1 MTYNFKHIRLFE
13 NSPFKKISKSEKPA
27 DDLSAVRKVSANII
41 KENLSEKLYYILHLF
56 YYHLLLIYRDEKII
70 KSITSLTGEKLL
82 ITAPA
87 EELNERQTDWFKLF
101 CFKPPIEY
109 DYRNLEYVKNN
120 VIIRTTEN
128 GLYIKLPCIIDRYYH
143 LNIAIVNPRNTMT
156 VKDVYV
162 NQLKYILQYGYKDK
176 NVQKYYEFLVKN
188 IDFFDEEKSNIN
200 ISEIFNDIHE
210 YLNFCSDNIDIKYVI
225 TNNNYNSMLTLN
237 LIDIQSMDDVNESF
251 LSIFE
256 NNSFVIDNMYGII
269 MINSFVMST
278 DFAEVKK
285 LLQQMST
292 SGTCTFLVSYVGND
306 TKHLLKDI
314 YNISGYK
321 VSAGLCENMTLYDH
335 CELNDLSIISK
346 CIESRV
352 VISVGNPKKCSF
364 RTDILNSILNTT
376 LYVNSHLKFL
386 KNGGTISKFDI
397 LKAVISN
404 NRRYYINSNTKKKND
419 KVLSSERVKNNTNND
434 EYSKFIKSFEIN
446 KFSSFKDI
454 LCNVVEAD
462 A

>member
-13 NSPFKKISKSEKPA
+13 NSPFNKISKSEKPA

-41 KENLSEKLYYILHLF
+41 KEDLSEKLYYILHLF
-56 YYHLLLIYRDEKII
+56 YYHLLLIGEDEKM

-82 ITAPA
+82 ITAPT
-87 EELNERQTDWFKLF
+87 EELDERQFEWFKLF
-101 CFKPPIEY
+101 CLKPSI
-109 DYRNLEYVKNN
+109 DYNFRNLEYVKNN

-128 GLYIKLPCIIDRYYH
+128 SLYIKLPCIYDRYYH
-143 LNIAIVNPRNTMT
+143 LNVAIVNPRNTMT

-176 NVQKYYEFLVKN
+176 NVQRYYEHLLNN
-188 IDFFDEEKSNIN
+188 IRNLFDEEKSIDIN
-200 ISEIFNDIHE
+200 EIFNDIHE
-210 YLNFCSDNIDIKYVI
+210 YLKFCSDNIDIKYVI
-225 TNNNYNSMLTLN
+225 TNNNYNSMLTLT

-256 NNSFVIDNMYGII
+256 NNSFVIDDMDGII

-278 DFAEVKK
+278 DYSEVKK

-292 SGTCTFLVSYVGND
+292 SGTCEHLSSLVDND
-306 TKHLLKDI
+306 TKYLLKNI
-314 YNISGYK
+314 YNISDYK

-352 VISVGNPKKCSF
+352 FISVGNPKKCSF

-397 LKAVISN
+397 LKAVTDN
-404 NRRYYINSNTKKKND
+404 NRSYYINSNTKKKND

-434 EYSKFIKSFEIN
+434 EYSKFIKSFDIN
-446 KFSSFKDI
+446 KFPSFKDI
-454 LCNVVEAD
+454 LCNVVA
-462 A
+462 AGA

>member
-41 KENLSEKLYYILHLF
+41 KEDLSEKLYYILHLF
-56 YYHLLLIYRDEKII
+56 YYHLLLINRDEKI
-70 KSITSLTGEKLL
+70 KSITSLTGEKIL

-87 EELNERQTDWFKLF
+87 EELDERQIKWFKLF
-101 CFKPPIEY
+101 CLKPSI
-109 DYRNLEYVKNN
+109 DYNFRNLEYVKNN

-128 GLYIKLPCIIDRYYH
+128 GLYIKLPCIYDRHYH
-143 LNIAIVNPRNTMT
+143 LNITIVNPRNTMT
-156 VKDVYV
+156 IKDVYV

-176 NVQKYYEFLVKN
+176 NVQRYYEHLLNN
-188 IDFFDEEKSNIN
+188 IRNLFDEEKSIDIN
-200 ISEIFNDIHE
+200 EIFNEIHE
-210 YLNFCSDNIDIKYVI
+210 YLKFCSDNIDIKYVI

-256 NNSFVIDNMYGII
+256 NNSFVIDDMYGII

-278 DFAEVKK
+278 DYSEVKK

-292 SGTCTFLVSYVGND
+292 SGKCKFLNSLVDND

-314 YNISGYK
+314 YDISSYR
-321 VSAGLCENMTLYDH
+321 VNAGSCENMTMYDH
-335 CELNDLSIISK
+335 CELNDLSIISE

-352 VISVGNPKKCSF
+352 FISVGNPKKCSF

-386 KNGGTISKFDI
+386 KNSGTISKFDI
-397 LKAVISN
+397 LKAVTDN
-404 NRRYYINSNTKKKND
+404 NRSYYINSTTKKKND

-446 KFSSFKDI
+446 KFPRFKDI
-454 LCNVVEAD
+454 LCNVVATG

>member
-13 NSPFKKISKSEKPA
+13 NSPFKKISKSEKPV

-41 KENLSEKLYYILHLF
+41 KEDLSEKLYYTLHLF
-56 YYHLLLIYRDEKII
+56 YYHLLLIGEDEKM

-82 ITAPA
+82 ITAPT
-87 EELNERQTDWFKLF
+87 EELDLRQFEWFKLF
-101 CFKPPIEY
+101 CLKPSIEY

-128 GLYIKLPCIIDRYYH
+128 GLYIKLPCIYDRYYH

-176 NVQKYYEFLVKN
+176 NVQKYYEHLLKN
-188 IDFFDEEKSNIN
+188 IRNLFDEEKSID
-200 ISEIFNDIHE
+200 ISEIFNEIHE
-210 YLNFCSDNIDIKYVI
+210 YLKYCSGNIDIKYVI
-225 TNNNYNSMLTLN
+225 TNNNYNSRLTLS
-237 LIDIQSMDDVNESF
+237 LIDIQSIDDVNESF

-256 NNSFVIDNMYGII
+256 NNSFVIDDMDGII

-292 SGTCTFLVSYVGND
+292 SGTCTYLSSLVGND
-306 TKHLLKDI
+306 MKHLLKDI
-314 YNISGYK
+314 YNISSYK
-321 VSAGLCENMTLYDH
+321 VSAGLCENMTMYDH

-352 VISVGNPKKCSF
+352 FISVGNPKKCSF
-364 RTDILNSILNTT
+364 RTDILNSILNSETR
-376 LYVNSHLKFL
+376 VGSHLRFL
-386 KNGGTISKFDI
+386 KNSGTISKFDI
-397 LKAVISN
+397 LKEVTDN
-404 NRRYYINSNTKKKND
+404 NSSYYINSATKKKND

-446 KFSSFKDI
+446 KFPRFKDI
-454 LCNVVEAD
+454 LCNVVA
-462 A
+462 AGA

>member
-27 DDLSAVRKVSANII
+27 DDLSAVRKVSSNII

-56 YYHLLLIYRDEKII
+56 YYHLLLINIDEKI

-82 ITAPA
+82 ITAPT
-87 EELNERQTDWFKLF
+87 EELDERQTDWFKLF
-101 CFKPPIEY
+101 CLKPSI
-109 DYRNLEYVKNN
+109 DYNFRNLEYVKNN

-128 GLYIKLPCIIDRYYH
+128 GLYIKLPCIYERYYH

-176 NVQKYYEFLVKN
+176 NVQKYYEHLLNN
-188 IDFFDEEKSNIN
+188 IRNLFDEEKSIDIN
-200 ISEIFNDIHE
+200 EIFNDIHE
-210 YLNFCSDNIDIKYVI
+210 YLKFCSDNIDIKYVI
-225 TNNNYNSMLTLN
+225 TDNNYNNHLNLT

-256 NNSFVIDNMYGII
+256 NNSFVIDDMDGII

-278 DFAEVKK
+278 DYSEVKK

-292 SGTCTFLVSYVGND
+292 SGTCTFLDSFVDND

-314 YNISGYK
+314 YIISDYK
-321 VSAGLCENMTLYDH
+321 VSAGLCENVTMYDH

-352 VISVGNPKKCSF
+352 FISVGNPKKCSF
-364 RTDILNSILNTT
+364 RTDILNSLSNTDT
-376 LYVNSHLKFL
+376 LVGSHLRFL
-386 KNGGTISKFDI
+386 KNSGTISKFDI
-397 LKAVISN
+397 LKAVTN
-404 NRRYYINSNTKKKND
+404 NNSSYCINSNTKKKND

-446 KFSSFKDI
+446 KFWRFKDI
-454 LCNVVEAD
+454 LCNVVA
-462 A
+462 AGA

>member
-13 NSPFKKISKSEKPA
+13 NSPFKKISKSEKPI

-41 KENLSEKLYYILHLF
+41 KEHLSEKLYYILHLF
-56 YYHLLLIYRDEKII
+56 YYHLYLIHDGRRIVAETTLSGQKILMTTYGHEDTKKNI
-70 KSITSLTGEKLL
+70 YNNLYCLSTPS
-82 ITAPA
+82 
-87 EELNERQTDWFKLF
+87 
-101 CFKPPIEY
+101 EY
-109 DYRNLEYVKNN
+109 EYKELEYIKNN
-120 VIIRTTEN
+120 VIIRSTEN
-128 GLYIKLPCIIDRYYH
+128 GLYIKLPCIVTPFIYNIDI
-143 LNIAIVNPRNTMT
+143 LNPKNTLT
-156 VKDVYV
+156 IKDVYV
-162 NQLKYILQYGYKDK
+162 NQLKYILQYGYKDE
-176 NVQKYYEFLVKN
+176 NVQKYYEFLLKSIN
-188 IDFFDEEKSNIN
+188 ISYFTEEKLSIN
-200 ISEIFNDIHE
+200 ISETFNEIHE
-210 YLNFCSDNIDIKYVI
+210 YLKYYNNNIDIKYVI
-225 TNNNYNSMLTLN
+225 TDNKNNAN
-237 LIDIQSMDDVNESF
+237 LALRLVDIQSIDDVNESF

-256 NNSFVIDNMYGII
+256 NNSFVIYDMDGII

-292 SGTCTFLVSYVGND
+292 SSTCTYLSSFVVND

-321 VSAGLCENMTLYDH
+321 VNAGLCENMTMYDH
-335 CELNDLSIISK
+335 CELNDLSIISN

-352 VISVGNPKKCSF
+352 FISVGNPKKCSF
-364 RTDILNSILNTT
+364 RTDILNSILNAIPRI
-376 LYVNSHLKFL
+376 NSYLRFI

-397 LKAVISN
+397 LKIATDN
-404 NRRYYINSNTKKKND
+404 NHSYYIDNTTKKRND

-446 KFSSFKDI
+446 KFSRFKDI
-454 LCNVVEAD
+454 LCNVVATG

>member
-41 KENLSEKLYYILHLF
+41 KEDLSEKLYYILHLF
-56 YYHLLLIYRDEKII
+56 YYHLLLIGEDEKM

-82 ITAPA
+82 ITAPT
-87 EELNERQTDWFKLF
+87 EELDERQFEWFKLF
-101 CFKPPIEY
+101 CLKPSI
-109 DYRNLEYVKNN
+109 DYNFRNLEYVKNN

-128 GLYIKLPCIIDRYYH
+128 GLYIKLPCIYDRYYH

-176 NVQKYYEFLVKN
+176 NVQRYYEHLLNN
-188 IDFFDEEKSNIN
+188 IRNLFDEEKSNID
-200 ISEIFNDIHE
+200 ISEIFNEIHE
-210 YLNFCSDNIDIKYVI
+210 YLKFCSDNIDIKYVI
-225 TNNNYNSMLTLN
+225 TNNNYNNHLNLT

-256 NNSFVIDNMYGII
+256 NNSFVIDDMDSII

-278 DFAEVKK
+278 DYSEVKK

-292 SGTCTFLVSYVGND
+292 SGTCTFLDSLVDND

-352 VISVGNPKKCSF
+352 FISVGNPKKCSF
-364 RTDILNSILNTT
+364 RTDILNSIPKSETR
-376 LYVNSHLKFL
+376 VGSHPIFL
-386 KNGGTISKFDI
+386 KNSGTISKFDI
-397 LKAVISN
+397 LKALISN
-404 NRRYYINSNTKKKND
+404 SNFYNIDITTKKKND

-446 KFSSFKDI
+446 KFPRFKDI
-454 LCNVVEAD
+454 LCNVVA
-462 A
+462 AGS

>member
-41 KENLSEKLYYILHLF
+41 KEDLSEKLYYILHLF
-56 YYHLLLIYRDEKII
+56 YYHLLLIGEDEKM

-82 ITAPA
+82 ITAPT
-87 EELNERQTDWFKLF
+87 EELDLRQFEWFKLF
-101 CFKPPIEY
+101 CLKPSIEY

-128 GLYIKLPCIIDRYYH
+128 GLYIKLPCIYDRYYH

-176 NVQKYYEFLVKN
+176 NVQKYYEFLLKN
-188 IDFFDEEKSNIN
+188 IDYFDEEKSNIN
-200 ISEIFNDIHE
+200 ISEIFNEIHE
-210 YLNFCSDNIDIKYVI
+210 YLKFCSDNIDIKYVI
-225 TNNNYNSMLTLN
+225 TNNNYNRMLTLS

-256 NNSFVIDNMYGII
+256 NNSFVIDDMDGII

-278 DFAEVKK
+278 DYSEVKK
-285 LLQQMST
+285 LLRQMST
-292 SGTCTFLVSYVGND
+292 SGKCEFLDFFVTND
-306 TKHLLKDI
+306 TKHLLEDI

-321 VSAGLCENMTLYDH
+321 VSAGLCENMTMYDH

-346 CIESRV
+346 CIERRIF
-352 VISVGNPKKCSF
+352 ISVINPKKCSF
-364 RTDILNSILNTT
+364 RTDILNSLSNTET
-376 LYVNSHLKFL
+376 LIASYTKNNS
-386 KNGGTISKFDI
+386 TISKFDI
-397 LKAVISN
+397 LKAVID
-404 NRRYYINSNTKKKND
+404 NRNYINSSTKKKND

-446 KFSSFKDI
+446 NFPGFKDI
-454 LCNVVEAD
+454 SCNVVATG

>member
-41 KENLSEKLYYILHLF
+41 KEDLSEKLYYILHLF
-56 YYHLLLIYRDEKII
+56 YYHLLLIGEDEKM

-82 ITAPA
+82 ITAPT
-87 EELNERQTDWFKLF
+87 EELDERQFEWFKLF
-101 CFKPPIEY
+101 CLKPSI
-109 DYRNLEYVKNN
+109 DYNFRNLEYVKNN

-128 GLYIKLPCIIDRYYH
+128 GLYIKLPCIYDRYYH

-176 NVQKYYEFLVKN
+176 NVQRYYEHLLNN
-188 IDFFDEEKSNIN
+188 IRNLFDEEKSIDIN
-200 ISEIFNDIHE
+200 EIFNEIHE
-210 YLNFCSDNIDIKYVI
+210 YLKFCSDNIDIKYVI
-225 TNNNYNSMLTLN
+225 TNNNYNSMLALT

-256 NNSFVIDNMYGII
+256 NNSFVIDDMYGII

-278 DFAEVKK
+278 DYSEVKK

-292 SGTCTFLVSYVGND
+292 SGTCEHLSSLVDND
-306 TKHLLKDI
+306 TKHLLKNI
-314 YNISGYK
+314 YNISDYK

-364 RTDILNSILNTT
+364 RTDILNSIPNSET
-376 LYVNSHLKFL
+376 LVGSHLRFL

-397 LKAVISN
+397 LKAVTDN
-404 NRRYYINSNTKKKND
+404 NRSYYINSNTKKKND

-446 KFSSFKDI
+446 KFPRFKDI
-454 LCNVVEAD
+454 LCNVVA
-462 A
+462 AGA

>member
-41 KENLSEKLYYILHLF
+41 KEDLSEKLYYIIHLF
-56 YYHLLLIYRDEKII
+56 YYHLLLINGDEKM

-82 ITAPA
+82 ITAPT
-87 EELNERQTDWFKLF
+87 EELDERQFEWFKLF
-101 CFKPPIEY
+101 CLKPSIEY

-128 GLYIKLPCIIDRYYH
+128 GLYIKLPCIYDRYYH

-176 NVQKYYEFLVKN
+176 NVQRYYEHLLNN
-188 IDFFDEEKSNIN
+188 IRNLFDEEKSIDIN
-200 ISEIFNDIHE
+200 EIFNEIHE
-210 YLNFCSDNIDIKYVI
+210 YLKFCSDNIDIKYVI
-225 TNNNYNSMLTLN
+225 TNNNYNSRLTLN

-256 NNSFVIDNMYGII
+256 NNSFVIDDMDGII

-278 DFAEVKK
+278 DYSEVKK
-285 LLQQMST
+285 LLRQMST
-292 SGTCTFLVSYVGND
+292 SGKCEFLDFFVTND
-306 TKHLLKDI
+306 TKHLLEDI

-321 VSAGLCENMTLYDH
+321 VSAGLCENMTMYDH
-335 CELNDLSIISK
+335 CELNDLSIILK

-352 VISVGNPKKCSF
+352 FISVGNPKKCSF

-397 LKAVISN
+397 LKAVTDN
-404 NRRYYINSNTKKKND
+404 NRSYYINSATQKKND

-434 EYSKFIKSFEIN
+434 EYSKFIKSFVIN
-446 KFSSFKDI
+446 KFPRFKDI
-454 LCNVVEAD
+454 LCNVVA
-462 A
+462 AGA

>member
-41 KENLSEKLYYILHLF
+41 KEDLSEKLYYIIHLF
-56 YYHLLLIYRDEKII
+56 YYHLLLINGDEKM

-82 ITAPA
+82 ITAPT
-87 EELNERQTDWFKLF
+87 EELDERQFEWFKLF
-101 CFKPPIEY
+101 CLKPSIEY

-128 GLYIKLPCIIDRYYH
+128 GLYIKLPCIYDRYYH

-176 NVQKYYEFLVKN
+176 NVQRYYEHLLNN
-188 IDFFDEEKSNIN
+188 IRNLFDEEKSIDIN
-200 ISEIFNDIHE
+200 EIFNEIHE
-210 YLNFCSDNIDIKYVI
+210 YLKFCSDNIDIKYVI
-225 TNNNYNSMLTLN
+225 TNNNYNSRLTLN

-256 NNSFVIDNMYGII
+256 NNSFVIDDMDGII

-278 DFAEVKK
+278 DYSEVKK
-285 LLQQMST
+285 LLRQMST
-292 SGTCTFLVSYVGND
+292 SGKCEFLDFFVTND
-306 TKHLLKDI
+306 TKHLLEDI

-321 VSAGLCENMTLYDH
+321 VSAGLCENMTMYDH

-352 VISVGNPKKCSF
+352 FISVGNPKKCSF

-397 LKAVISN
+397 LKAVTDN
-404 NRRYYINSNTKKKND
+404 NRSYYINSATQKKND

-434 EYSKFIKSFEIN
+434 EYSKFIKSFVIN
-446 KFSSFKDI
+446 KFPRFKDI
-454 LCNVVEAD
+454 LCNVVA
-462 A
+462 AGA